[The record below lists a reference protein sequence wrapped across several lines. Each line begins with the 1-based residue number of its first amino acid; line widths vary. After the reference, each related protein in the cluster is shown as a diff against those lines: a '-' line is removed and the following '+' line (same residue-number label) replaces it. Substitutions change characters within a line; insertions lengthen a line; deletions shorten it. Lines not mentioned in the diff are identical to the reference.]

1 MVLHG
6 SILNTNRPALVTAL
20 AETYLT
26 LSVYRQTARIR
37 RFGSLLQPRFKQLQR
52 DLLVSILRALALTS
66 DGKAC
71 RFMFD
76 NGDGFDFI
84 DILAAGA
91 RSPARGP
98 FQVALG
104 DMDAAACW
112 FRKYRNGDRRCLDA
126 AATLGRR
133 HSLPTVASAFIGE
146 QGLGVRP
153 VDPEYYH
160 AGSFIEQIEAKDPS
174 FAQT

>member
-1 MVLHG
+1 MILHG

-26 LSVYRQTARIR
+26 LSVCRQTARIR
-37 RFGSLLQPRFKQLQR
+37 RFGSLLQPRFKQLHR
-52 DLLVSILRALALTS
+52 DLLVSILGPLALTS

-98 FQVALG
+98 FQVAWG

-112 FRKYRNGDRRCLDA
+112 FRKHRNGDRRCLDA
-126 AATLGRR
+126 AATLGRW
-133 HSLPTVASAFIGE
+133 HSLPTVPPLSLANNAWACG
-146 QGLGVRP
+146 
-153 VDPEYYH
+153 
-160 AGSFIEQIEAKDPS
+160 PS
-174 FAQT
+174 TRNTTMPGRSSSRSRLKIPPSREL